1 MEDEEAA
8 ARISGSVLHLES
20 SSLLF
25 LAVSFVQVK
34 DKFLLKLLEI
44 LLYEILTKEILYTS
58 VVEFLCETR
67 VLNWLLVFF
76 ELRDFS

>member
-8 ARISGSVLHLES
+8 ARISGSALHLES

-34 DKFLLKLLEI
+34 DRFLLKLLEI